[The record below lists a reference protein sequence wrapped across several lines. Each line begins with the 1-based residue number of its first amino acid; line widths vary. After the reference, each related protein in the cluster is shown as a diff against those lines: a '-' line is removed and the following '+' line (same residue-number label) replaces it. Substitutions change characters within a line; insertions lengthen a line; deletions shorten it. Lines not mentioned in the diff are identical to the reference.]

1 VDNGEGPKI
10 AQKGPKGPKES
21 KKAVQKRSR
30 RVLRLPSHATGLR
43 LCSPFNT
50 TLILTEKL
58 HQDSVG

>member
-1 VDNGEGPKI
+1 PKS

-21 KKAVQKRSR
+21 KKAVQKWSR

>member
-1 VDNGEGPKI
+1 GPKS

-21 KKAVQKRSR
+21 KKVVHKRSR
-30 RVLRLPSHATGLR
+30 RVLRLPSDATGLR

-58 HQDSVG
+58 PRDSVG